1 MEILVPILAAA
12 VRSGTPV
19 LYATLGEILTERAG
33 IMNLGLEG
41 VMLVGAYAGF
51 SVTKSTGNP
60 WLGLLAAALAGALLV
75 TVHAFACIHLG
86 ANQVVS
92 GLALTLCGTGL
103 SSLLGRASIG
113 ETIRGLGPLPL
124 PGLSQIP
131 FLGPVFFRHDPLVY
145 VSYLLTAF
153 LCWFLFS
160 TRSGLNLRAVG
171 ENPRAADA
179 MGLPVARIR
188 YLYTLLGGAL
198 AGRGGAYLSVVYTQM
213 WVEGM
218 TAGRGW
224 IALALVIFG
233 IWHPLRAALGSYLF
247 GGVEALQLRIQ
258 AAGSSVPAPLLL
270 MLPYLLTILV
280 LLFISLRKGK
290 GILLGA
296 PAALGVP
303 YRREERE

>member
-19 LYATLGEILTERAG
+19 LYATLGEILTERGG

-51 SVTKSTGNP
+51 SVTKHTGNP

-103 SSLLGRASIG
+103 SSLLGRSSIG
-113 ETIRGLGPLPL
+113 ETIQGLGPLPL

-131 FLGPVFFRHDPLVY
+131 LIGPVFFRHDPMVY
-145 VSYLLTAF
+145 GSYLLTAF
-153 LCWFLFS
+153 LCWFLFA

-188 YLYTLLGGAL
+188 YLYTLVGGAL
-198 AGRGGAYLSVVYTQM
+198 AGLGGAYLSVVYTQM

-233 IWHPLRAALGSYLF
+233 IWNPLRAALGSYLF

-258 AAGSSVPAPLLL
+258 AAGTSVPAPLLL

-280 LLFISLRKGK
+280 LLFISIRKGR

-296 PAALGVP
+296 PAALGIP